1 VILSHLS
8 LRRFGNLTAMK
19 RFERRDLFLSLL
31 GATLFFAVAALA
43 TLFAGRFAPALIA
56 SGLVAVIALA
66 TIALGRQIQAR
77 SDESRGLVEA
87 SAALYQAIRPVA
99 PLPPMTGYALAPDA
113 ALKLYDLVRK
123 KQPRVAV
130 EMGSGVSSVVIGY
143 ALKAQGKG
151 HLFSLEL
158 NEEYARRTRAELE
171 THGLGEY
178 VTVLPAPLRDVTID
192 GAHRRWHDPAPL
204 ADVDG
209 IDFVFDDGPPRV
221 LGPHLREAALPVLMP
236 KLSHDAVYMMNF
248 VAGEERRTVSDWLRR
263 FPDFRAEWLETKKGN
278 VILRRGN

>member
-1 VILSHLS
+1 
-8 LRRFGNLTAMK
+8 MD
-19 RFERRDLFLSLL
+19 RFERRDLVV
-31 GATLFFAVAALA
+31 TLAGTSVFFAFAVAA
-43 TLFAGRFAPALIA
+43 TEFAGRFATALIA
-56 SGLVAVIALA
+56 SGLVAAVALA
-66 TIALGRQIQAR
+66 TIALLRQIQAR

-87 SAALYQAIRPVA
+87 SVALYQAIHPVA

-113 ALKLYDLVRK
+113 ALKLYELVRK

-143 ALKAQGKG
+143 ALKAQGSG
-151 HLFSLEL
+151 HLFSLEV

-171 THGLGEY
+171 VHGLADW
-178 VTVLPAPLRDVTID
+178 VTVMPAPLREVDVD
-192 GAHRRWHDPAPL
+192 GASRRWHDPTPL
-204 ADVDG
+204 AQLDH

-221 LGPHLREAALPVLMP
+221 LGPHLRDAALPMLRP

-248 VAGEERRTVSDWLRR
+248 VAGEERRTVSDWLRK
-263 FPDFRAEWLETKKGN
+263 FPEFHAEWLETKKGN

>member
-1 VILSHLS
+1 M
-8 LRRFGNLTAMK
+8 N
-19 RFERRDLFLSLL
+19 RFERRDIIVTLVGASVFL
-31 GATLFFAVAALA
+31 GCAVLA
-43 TLFAGRFAPALIA
+43 TIVAGRFAPALIA
-56 SGLVAVIALA
+56 SGVVAVIAFA
-66 TIALGRQIQAR
+66 TIAMLRQIQAR

-87 SAALYQAIRPVA
+87 SVALYQAIHPVA

-143 ALKAQGKG
+143 ALKAQGSG
-151 HLFSLEL
+151 HLFSLEI

-171 THGLGEY
+171 AHGLADW
-178 VTVLPAPLRDVTID
+178 VTVLPAPLRDVTVD
-192 GAHRRWHDPAPL
+192 GAHWRWHDPAPL
-204 ADVDG
+204 ANVDH

-221 LGPHLREAALPVLMP
+221 LGPHLRDAALPMLLP

-263 FPDFRAEWLETKKGN
+263 FPDFHAEWLETKKGN